1 MIILI
6 YPARSGRLYISIDRY
21 NKIDITVV
29 DDYNKTAL
37 LTMPDQ
43 KEGYGWNLVL
53 LYQTGLVRS
62 KYSFP

>member
-1 MIILI
+1 MMIILI

-21 NKIDITVV
+21 NKVDITVV

-43 KEGYGWNLVL
+43 K
-53 LYQTGLVRS
+53 S
-62 KYSFP
+62 A